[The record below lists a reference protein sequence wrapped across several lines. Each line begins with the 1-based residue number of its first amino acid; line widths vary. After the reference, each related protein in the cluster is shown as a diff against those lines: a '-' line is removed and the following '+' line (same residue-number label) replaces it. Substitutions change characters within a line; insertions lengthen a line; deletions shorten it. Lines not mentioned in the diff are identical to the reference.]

1 MFPPSFQRRI
11 RQDLTAGYDVRMV
24 RKMTSGMKEPGCAVL
39 VSIIKRN
46 GKKVKNDE
54 SNFLKLHG
62 N

>member
-1 MFPPSFQRRI
+1 M
-11 RQDLTAGYDVRMV
+11 TAGYDVRMV

-54 SNFLKLHG
+54 SNFLKSHG